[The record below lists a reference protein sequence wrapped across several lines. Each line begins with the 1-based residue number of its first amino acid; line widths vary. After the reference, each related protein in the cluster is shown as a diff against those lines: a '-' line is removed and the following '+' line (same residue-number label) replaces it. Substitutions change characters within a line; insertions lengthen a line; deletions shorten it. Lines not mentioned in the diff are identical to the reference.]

1 MKIYCQKCG
10 SPHEAVNKPNFCFN
24 CGNSFNGKSVSSSS
38 SSSLPKNTQK
48 NTRSQ
53 YRTSNEEDDYDEDE
67 DGSPINTDLA
77 FSASKLD
84 VEIEKDHNS
93 TIKIENV
100 IGSSTGGEVFQ
111 RNNENGGYSMDD
123 FRREAGSIKKQ

>member
-10 SPHEAVNKPNFCFN
+10 SPHESANKPNFCFN
-24 CGNSFNGKSVSSSS
+24 CGNSFGVKPVSISAFAKSIQ
-38 SSSLPKNTQK
+38 KNTQ
-48 NTRSQ
+48 SQ

-111 RNNENGGYSMDD
+111 RNNENGGYSMED
-123 FRREAGSIKKQ
+123 FKREAGSIKKQ

>member
-10 SPHEAVNKPNFCFN
+10 SPHESANKPNFCFN
-24 CGNSFNGKSVSSSS
+24 CGNSFGAKSVASSPVQSKQ
-38 SSSLPKNTQK
+38 LPKP
-48 NTRSQ
+48 TRSQ
-53 YRTSNEEDDYDEDE
+53 YRSSSEEDDYDEDE

-84 VEIEKDHNS
+84 VEIEKDYNS

-111 RNNENGGYSMDD
+111 RNNENGGYSMED